1 MAKSKKRAELTPEE
15 TAKLNEAIQTLHNYC
30 AEGYCED
37 CPFRKEK
44 QPLYG
49 TLCKFGSFYP
59 ELWEDVNIKED
70 V

>member
-1 MAKSKKRAELTPEE
+1 MAKSKKRAKLTPED

-30 AEGYCED
+30 AKGYCED
-37 CPFRKEK
+37 CPFRKEE

-49 TLCKFGSFYP
+49 TLCKFGFVYP
-59 ELWEDVNIKED
+59 ELWAGLEIKED